1 MKRDRSE
8 NSVENTSDPKH
19 SKIENDDPLIPFMKD
34 FEDIQK
40 DIEQLDIKCA
50 HEQMNI
56 QKQYDEKKKPLFEKR
71 DEIIE
76 KVPGFWANTLRKHP
90 ALSDIVPEDIDIL
103 NCLVK
108 LDLKDNMDN
117 NGSYKITFTF
127 NEKAKEY
134 MEPLTLVKHVTFD
147 NNQEK
152 VVECTRI
159 KWKDGKN
166 PIAAVSNNRSDLD
179 NEMPKWSIFEWFT
192 TEELQDKPDVG
203 ELIRREIWHNP
214 LSYYLGLE
222 DFDDFDE
229 DFDEEFDDDD
239 DEDDDDEDDEDED
252 DDEEEEDEED
262 DKDDDDEKDDDDMDG
277 DDDGKDDENDD

>member
-8 NSVENTSDPKH
+8 NSVENTDPKH
-19 SKIENDDPLIPFMKD
+19 TKIENDDPLMPFMQD

-71 DEIIE
+71 DEIIQ

-103 NCLVK
+103 NHLVK

-117 NGSYKITFTF
+117 NGSYKITFIF
-127 NEKAKEY
+127 GEKAKEF

-159 KWKDGKN
+159 KWKEGKN
-166 PIAAVSNNRSDLD
+166 PIAAVTHNRSDLD
-179 NEMPKWSIFEWFT
+179 NEIPKWSIFEWFT
-192 TEELQDKPDVG
+192 TDELQDKPDVG

-222 DFDDFDE
+222 EFDEFDD
-229 DFDEEFDDDD
+229 DFDEEFDDED
-239 DEDDDDEDDEDED
+239 DEDDDDEDDDE
-252 DDEEEEDEED
+252 
-262 DKDDDDEKDDDDMDG
+262 DKDDDDEDKDDDLDG
-277 DDDGKDDENDD
+277 DEDGNNDDNDD

>member
-1 MKRDRSE
+1 MD
-8 NSVENTSDPKH
+8 
-19 SKIENDDPLIPFMKD
+19 NDEPLMPFMKD
-34 FEDIQK
+34 FEEIQK
-40 DIEQLDIKCA
+40 GIEQLDIKCA

-56 QKQYDEKKKPLFEKR
+56 QKQYDVKKKPLFEKR
-71 DEIIE
+71 EEIIE
-76 KVPGFWANTLRKHP
+76 KVPRFWANTLRKHP
-90 ALSDIVPEDIDIL
+90 ALSDIVPEDIEIL

-134 MEPLTLVKHVTFD
+134 MEPLILVKHVTFD

-166 PIAAVSNNRSDLD
+166 PIEYVCNNRCDLD
-179 NEMPKWSIFEWFT
+179 NEMPKWSFFEWFT

-214 LSYYLGLE
+214 LAYYLGLD
-222 DFDDFDE
+222 DFDDFEE

-239 DEDDDDEDDEDED
+239 DDDDDDEDDEDDE
-252 DDEEEEDEED
+252 DEEDEDEED

>member
-8 NSVENTSDPKH
+8 NSVENTTDPKH
-19 SKIENDDPLIPFMKD
+19 TKIENDDPLIPFIKD

-56 QKQYDEKKKPLFEKR
+56 QKQYDEKKKPLFDKR
-71 DEIIE
+71 DVIIQ
-76 KVPGFWANTLRKHP
+76 KVPCFWANTLRKHP

-103 NCLVK
+103 NHLTT

-127 NEKAKEY
+127 SDKAKEY
-134 MEPLTLVKHVTFD
+134 MEPLVLVKHVTFD

-166 PIAAVSNNRSDLD
+166 PIAAVSNSRIDID
-179 NEMPKWSIFEWFT
+179 NEMPKWSVFEWFT
-192 TEELQDKPDVG
+192 TEELHDKPDLG
-203 ELIRREIWHNP
+203 EIIRREIWHNP

-229 DFDEEFDDDD
+229 DFDDDD
-239 DEDDDDEDDEDED
+239 DEDEDDDDENEDEDEDDENDDDEDDED
-252 DDEEEEDEED
+252 
-262 DKDDDDEKDDDDMDG
+262 
-277 DDDGKDDENDD
+277 GKDNDD